1 MRQIKLTRRA
11 IDAVVVTGTRFTV
24 FDTEVRGFG
33 LRVHPSGKKSWIYEY
48 RPGEGGRRQAKR
60 RITFGGVDDFPP
72 ERARSIAEGF
82 RARCKL
88 GQDPQAEK
96 AQERQVPT
104 VKEIAE
110 LFLEHHVKAKRGERT
125 WDNYDDILRRLV
137 LPKLGGRKAK
147 DVMRSDVTRLHL
159 DWKHTKSQANR
170 MLAVVGSMYAY
181 AGRQGLVPEGFNPA
195 RGIEKYREESRERYF
210 SVAELERI
218 GAALRLAE
226 TVGVDWI
233 IDPAGQTKHVPKLE
247 QKTKVSPEAAAALR
261 LLLFTG
267 CRLREILHLTWEE
280 VDFER
285 GLLLLKK
292 SKTGKKTV
300 VLNAPALAVLSG
312 IGRIGTYVIA
322 GSSAGLANERP
333 RSDLKRPWTLIC
345 REAELSGVRQHD
357 LRHNFA
363 AFGAGGGMGLPIIGK
378 LLGHTQPATTQRYAH
393 LHADPLRAASNTI
406 AASIAVAMGE
416 TFAADNVVE
425 IRSAARPPGGGA
437 KTTAN
442 EGVVSDSSRKRMI

>member
-1 MRQIKLTRRA
+1 MQQIKLTRRVV
-11 IDAVVVTGTRFTV
+11 DAMVPAETRFTV
-24 FDTEVRGFG
+24 FDTDVKGFG

-48 RPGEGGRRQAKR
+48 RPGEGGRRQAKQ
-60 RITFGGVDDFPP
+60 RITFGGANDFPP
-72 ERARSIAEGF
+72 EKARSIAEGF

-88 GQDPQAEK
+88 GEDPHAEK
-96 AQERQVPT
+96 VKERQVAT

-110 LFLEHHVKAKRGERT
+110 LFLEHHVKAKRSERT
-125 WDNYDDILRRLV
+125 WDHYDDILQRLV
-137 LPKLGGRKAK
+137 LPKLGSRKAK
-147 DVMRSDVTRLHL
+147 DVARSDVTRLHL
-159 DWKHTKSQANR
+159 DWQRTKSQANR

-181 AGRQGLVPEGFNPA
+181 AGRQGLVVEGFNPA
-195 RGIEKYREESRERYF
+195 RGIEKYKEEARERYF
-210 SVAELERI
+210 SAGELERI

-226 TVGVDWI
+226 TTGVDWV
-233 IDPAGQTKHVPKLE
+233 IDPAGKAKHVPKKE
-247 QKTKVSPEAAAALR
+247 QKTKVSPHAAAALR

-300 VLNAPALAVLSG
+300 VLNAPALAVLCG
-312 IGRIGTYVIA
+312 IERIGTYVIA
-322 GSSAGLANERP
+322 GSSAGLANEKP
-333 RSDLKRPWTLIC
+333 RSDLKRPWTLVC
-345 REAELSGVRQHD
+345 REAGLSGVRLHD

-378 LLGHTQPATTQRYAH
+378 LLGHTQPITTQRYAH

-406 AASIAVAMGE
+406 AAGIAAAMGE
-416 TFAADNVVE
+416 AHSVGNVVE
-425 IRSAARPPGGGA
+425 LRSIARPVGGA
-437 KTTAN
+437 L
-442 EGVVSDSSRKRMI
+442 S